1 MLVVGSDC
9 SGLCTESHALDALGT
24 LMGYTVYTVYSG
36 TVYFVQ
42 IVYFRTSKMHTCPL
56 RVSVHCVLCIA
67 YSAANLYSHLKKGL
81 CTWERLCIA
90 YCVLCIGGSTLG
102 AVVYCVLRIVY
113 CVLCIGGSALGAV
126 AYCVLRIVYCVSEA
140 PLWERFF
147 VSGPPTRS
155 VSRSQVSR
163 ITHHSLG

>member
-1 MLVVGSDC
+1 
-9 SGLCTESHALDALGT
+9 
-24 LMGYTVYTVYSG
+24 MGYTVYTVYSG

-126 AYCVLRIVYCVSEA
+126 VYCVLRIVYCVSEA
-140 PLWERFF
+140 PLWEQLRIVYCVLRIVYRWLRFG
-147 VSGPPTRS
+147 SGC
-155 VSRSQVSR
+155 VLR
-163 ITHHSLG
+163 IAYCVLRIVYRVQTID